1 MISELTFEQLKGC
14 FPEFPNKYLN
24 LLHGYLEGEDVTIGE
39 SNFNEITEGLTGFT
53 RCVLRGVCR
62 VQRGHVVTYA
72 ELAKMIGRPDAVRA
86 VASALGRNPLPV
98 IIPCHR
104 VIAKNGLGGY
114 AFGLHVKRKLLDFES
129 ETIKF
134 E

>member
-1 MISELTFEQLKGC
+1 MISELTIEQLKSW
-14 FPEFPNKYLN
+14 FPDFPCEYLN
-24 LLHGYLEGEDVTIGE
+24 LLRGYLEGEDVTIGE
-39 SNFNEITEGLTGFT
+39 SNFNEVTEGLTEFT

-62 VQRGHVVTYA
+62 VPRGHVVTYA
-72 ELAKMIGRPDAVRA
+72 ELAKMIGRPNAVRG

-104 VIAKNGLGGY
+104 VTAKNGLGGY